1 MEIATSAIEIE
12 PDLEQGKADKYL
24 PRESNQTGGNYSK
37 SWYFLDTTGLIIPMS
52 GDEIIKKE
60 KHETDKAIY
69 RETEREGKKALKL
82 SALSAI
88 FGILNDLTQTE
99 MEKFEEAIK
108 RIPLFQ

>member
-1 MEIATSAIEIE
+1 METATSAIEIE
-12 PDLEQGKADKYL
+12 PNLEQGKIDKYL

-37 SWYFLDTTGLIIPMS
+37 SWYFFDTTGLIKPMS
-52 GDEIIKKE
+52 GGVIIMKE
-60 KHETDKAIY
+60 KYDTVKAIY

-88 FGILNDLTQTE
+88 FGILNELTQTE

-108 RIPLFQ
+108 RIPLFK